1 MARHGA
7 CARRLRGRSRAVLRH
22 RRRRFRRYPSQYW
35 RHLLPEFDEGPLG
48 GGRRVEAAFSDN
60 WTARVEY
67 LFVDL
72 QNASYTPFGVPTTVS
87 FDGSLIRAGLDYKFR

>member
-1 MARHGA
+1 MKTIVDRIHHLRRGQHIANGLDAENRHQDVHSDGSEA
-7 CARRLRGRSRAVLRH
+7 IDQR
-22 RRRRFRRYPSQYW
+22 
-35 RHLLPEFDEGPLG
+35 GPLG